1 MISIRNFYITYIQ
14 VSETMNT
21 RLFIMTI
28 AVIAAFGIAAA
39 VGPIT
44 ISTPVVAQ
52 NMTGDNATMMA
63 GNMTAGNMTGGN
75 WTK

>member
-1 MISIRNFYITYIQ
+1 
-14 VSETMNT
+14 MNSK
-21 RLFIMTI
+21 LFLMTA

-39 VGPIT
+39 AAVVGPLAIT
-44 ISTPVVAQ
+44 TPAVAQ

-63 GNMTAGNMTGGN
+63 GNMTTGGN